1 MSVFN
6 VGIVVQVAADVG
18 EGVTLRCG
26 VRAHPRPEFSWARA
40 DQATL
45 SSRLGRIMAQVS
57 LYIRPV
63 SNV

>member
-1 MSVFN
+1 M
-6 VGIVVQVAADVG
+6 IIMIDYCCVQVAADVG

-45 SSRLGRIMAQVS
+45 SSRLGRIMAQVA

-63 SNV
+63 GNV

>member
-1 MSVFN
+1 MIS
-6 VGIVVQVAADVG
+6 IVVQVAADVG

-57 LYIRPV
+57 LYQTCKQCLTGP
-63 SNV
+63 